1 MKILIVNK
9 FLYPHGGSET
19 YILDI
24 GRELERT
31 GHEVQYFGMDAKERM
46 VGNRINS
53 YTSPMDFHEKGL
65 QKLLYP
71 FKIIYSTE
79 ARKMIRLV
87 LDDFQ
92 PDVVHLNN
100 INFQLTPSIIMEIRK
115 WEKQSNTKVKIV
127 YTAHDSQWVCPN
139 HMLMIPSSK
148 ERCFRCK
155 GGKYIECTRNRC
167 IHGSFIKSILGMME
181 GYLYRVLGTYKQVDT
196 IICPSNFMKEILSS
210 NSDISDRLVM
220 IHNYCN
226 IAVQEY
232 EETKKE
238 DYVLYFGRYSE
249 EKGIG
254 VLLEVCRNL
263 PDIPFVF
270 AGDGPLRE
278 EVEKVGNIKNLGF
291 LTGKDLY
298 EVIKKARF
306 TVVPSVWYEN
316 CPFTVIESQVL
327 GTPVIGSNLGGIP
340 ELIDVGK
347 TGEVFEVGN
356 VEELLETV
364 LRLWND
370 IKKSTQY
377 SKNCKKN
384 LFDELE
390 IYCNNMKTLY
400 SIERRS

>member
-1 MKILIVNK
+1 MKVLIVNK

-31 GHEVQYFGMDAKERM
+31 GHEVQYFGMDAKERT
-46 VGNRINS
+46 VGNRINC
-53 YTSPMDFHEKGL
+53 YTSPMDFRGKGL
-65 QKLLYP
+65 KKLLYP
-71 FKIIYSTE
+71 FKILYSRE
-79 ARKMIRLV
+79 ARKKIRLV
-87 LDDFQ
+87 LDDFC

-115 WEKQSNTKVKIV
+115 WEKQSKTKVKIV

-139 HMLMIPSSK
+139 HMLMIPSTK

-155 GGKYIECTRNRC
+155 GGKYMECTRNRC
-167 IHGSFIKSILGMME
+167 IHSSLIKSLLGTME
-181 GYLYRVLGTYKQVDT
+181 GYLYRALGTYKQVDA
-196 IICPSNFMKEILSS
+196 IICPSDFMKEMLSS
-210 NSDISDRLVM
+210 NPDISDRLLM

-226 IAVQEY
+226 ITVEQD
-232 EETKKE
+232 EEMKKE

-254 VLLEVCRNL
+254 VLLEACRNL

-270 AGDGPLRE
+270 VGDGPMRE

-291 LTGKDLY
+291 LSGKDLH

-306 TVVPSVWYEN
+306 TVVPSICYEN
-316 CPFTVIESQVL
+316 CPFTVIESQML

-347 TGEVFEVGN
+347 TGEVFEAGN
-356 VEELLETV
+356 VEELISIICNK
-364 LRLWND
+364 WNNYEMSNVHSK
-370 IKKSTQY
+370 IRISNPFRKIEEY
-377 SKNCKKN
+377 SKI
-384 LFDELE
+384 LIEL
-390 IYCNNMKTLY
+390 YT
-400 SIERRS
+400 